1 MYECI
6 VGYAPFYAEDSVSTC
21 KRIVH
26 WRSNLSFPPE
36 VRLSGSSLSKFQW
49 AEIRPLVLP

>member
-26 WRSNLSFPPE
+26 WRTNLSFPPE
-36 VRLSGSSLSKFQW
+36 VRLSANFSGQKFGHW
-49 AEIRPLVLP
+49 SFLN